1 VPFFLAGGLK
11 ILYDLLLYKEF
22 ISIPPVEERVNY
34 QTNMG
39 VQLAHFRR
47 SISGLNGAES
57 AVRLK
62 INSRMLYL
70 ELPGNSASGN
80 VRIND

>member
-1 VPFFLAGGLK
+1 
-11 ILYDLLLYKEF
+11 
-22 ISIPPVEERVNY
+22 VNY